1 MSRLSIARLRKL
13 GQFAAWTP
21 FLALTLAVSCSR
33 QVSVQD
39 AAGTGIAQPTSPL
52 DDSEN
57 APSESARE
65 DTPKAQN
72 HATDP
77 ATGAASRDSHSLPTG
92 TLLTVRLENP
102 LSADSSDDAAGTFN
116 AIVDEP
122 VVLNGTTLVPRGAN
136 AAGRVEAARTSTVKR
151 DRGYIRLTLATIDIA
166 GRNLP
171 VQTSSLFAR
180 GSFDTPNPSA
190 ASSEN
195 AVHLDKGRRLTFRL
209 TGPVDITTERPAPSR

>member
-1 MSRLSIARLRKL
+1 MSRLSTARLRKF
-13 GQFAAWTP
+13 GQLAACTSL
-21 FLALTLAVSCSR
+21 LALALAGCSR

-39 AAGTGIAQPTSPL
+39 AAGSGIAQPNAPL

-57 APSESARE
+57 TPSGSTRD

-72 HATDP
+72 RAPDSSTRRP
-77 ATGAASRDSHSLPTG
+77 SRDSQRLPIG

-116 AIVDEP
+116 AIIDEP
-122 VVLNGTTLVPRGAN
+122 VVVNGTTLVPRGAN
-136 AAGRVEAARTSTVKR
+136 AAGRVEAARASTIKR
-151 DRGYIRLTLATIDIA
+151 DRGYIRLTLAMIDIA

-180 GSFDTPNPSA
+180 GSSGLVAGFP
-190 ASSEN
+190 N
-195 AVHLDKGRRLTFRL
+195 AVYLDKGRRLTFRL
-209 TGPVDITTERPAPSR
+209 AGPVDVTGERPVASQ